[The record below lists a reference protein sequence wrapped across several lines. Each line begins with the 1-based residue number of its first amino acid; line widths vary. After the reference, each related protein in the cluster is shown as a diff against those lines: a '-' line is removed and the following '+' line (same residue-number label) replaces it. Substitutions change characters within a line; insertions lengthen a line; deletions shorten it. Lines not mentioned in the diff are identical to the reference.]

1 MLSREW
7 QLLFLLAF
15 QCLNSRSF
23 VAEVPWTFSE
33 LLKCPTQAQ
42 QSSNWTLAVTGV
54 NFGFQRMTA
63 HWRPLRRRSWQ
74 FFMLVLAERFYII
87 VPASTLTLKLC
98 IGLPSIHFWADF
110 IETCP
115 LGFSSKY
122 LPWALQVLIA
132 AALPKGLSFEVLQPG
147 VRAGCCGD
155 AQKSCSCVRQRRLF
169 AP

>member
-1 MLSREW
+1 MLFRER
-7 QLLFLLAF
+7 QLLFLLAWR
-15 QCLNSRSF
+15 CLNSRSF
-23 VAEVPWTFSE
+23 VAKVPWTFSE

-54 NFGFQRMTA
+54 NFGFQQMTA
-63 HWRPLRRRSWQ
+63 HWRSLMRRSCQ
-74 FFMLVLAERFYII
+74 VFRLVLAERFYII
-87 VPASTLTLKLC
+87 ALATTSSLKLFV
-98 IGLPSIHFWADF
+98 GVPFIHFWADF
-110 IETCP
+110 MKTCP

-132 AALPKGLSFEVLQPG
+132 PALPKGLSFEVLQPG

-155 AQKSCSCVRQRRLF
+155 AQKSCSCVGQRRLF